1 MFSHGIIHLSFS
13 LSSIYPSVTR
23 AAIPDLRVRQ
33 KKKAHSDSHE
43 YVTSVCQ
50 PRYFSLFEGRE
61 RRGERKFHR
70 LPKCWISMESR
81 DASTI
86 GKREGGNENGIWKSW
101 KSFHFDDEERWGK
114 NFEKILKKGQRNAFL
129 PFLALIL
136 SSNQQLLFRDKI
148 DPKKEDNKIRFIF
161 NTFPTSLWGYCPRS
175 TSYKLPRFIQHRG
188 CIFRFGGPIKISL

>member
-1 MFSHGIIHLSFS
+1 MLSNELVPRDSFNFIPWKKNSTSSRGFFRGRLLLPKCPRTRKNISLQRATRSNFDAQPVKKSDQRFSSTLYTNGPASLMFSHGIIHLSFS

-101 KSFHFDDEERWGK
+101 KSFHFDDEER
-114 NFEKILKKGQRNAFL
+114 
-129 PFLALIL
+129 
-136 SSNQQLLFRDKI
+136 
-148 DPKKEDNKIRFIF
+148 
-161 NTFPTSLWGYCPRS
+161 
-175 TSYKLPRFIQHRG
+175 
-188 CIFRFGGPIKISL
+188 